1 MSLCLAID
9 TVTDTGSVAVGDN
22 GSLIAE
28 INVGHRRAAGTLM
41 PAIHQCLGLA
51 DLTLHDL
58 DAIAVADG
66 PGSFTGLRIAF
77 ATVQGIVTQREVP
90 VWVAPS
96 LMVCALAA
104 EQPSG
109 TPVAAVY
116 DALREE
122 VFVGVYTFSAT
133 RVTTRLAASRV
144 AVKDLGACCPVKPAH
159 VVGGGVVIYAAAI
172 QGWTGNTPMPPP
184 PPPPLPVEGP
194 RASALLKLCGM
205 KGGAR
210 SISSLAAFE
219 PDYGRHAEAQVRW
232 EQEHGRPLS
241 QG

>member
-9 TVTDTGSVAVGDN
+9 TATDTGSVAVGD
-22 GSLIAE
+22 GDSLIAE
-28 INVGHRRAAGTLM
+28 INLRHPRAAGTLM
-41 PAIHQCLGLA
+41 PAIRQCLGLA
-51 DLTLHDL
+51 GLTLHDL

-77 ATVQGIVTQREVP
+77 ATVQGIVTQREIP

-96 LMVCALAA
+96 LMVCACAA
-104 EQPSG
+104 GQPSG

-122 VFVGVYTFSAT
+122 VFVGVYAFSALE
-133 RVTTRLAASRV
+133 VTTWLAASRV
-144 AVKDLGACCPVKPAH
+144 AIRDLGACCPVTPAH

-172 QGWTGNTPMPPP
+172 RDWTGNTPVGPSS
-184 PPPPLPVEGP
+184 LEGP

-210 SISSLAAFE
+210 PIGSLAEFE
-219 PDYGRHAEAQVRW
+219 PDYGRQAEAQVRW
-232 EQEHGRPLS
+232 EREHGRPLS
-241 QG
+241 QS

>member
-9 TVTDTGSVAVGDN
+9 TATDTGSVAVGDG

-58 DAIAVADG
+58 DAMAVADG

-96 LMVCALAA
+96 LMVCAFAA
-104 EQPSG
+104 GQPSG

-133 RVTTRLAASRV
+133 EVTTLLAASRV
-144 AVKDLGACCPVKPAH
+144 AVRDLGACCPVKPAH
-159 VVGGGVVIYAAAI
+159 AVGGGVVIYAAAI
-172 QGWTGNTPMPPP
+172 RDWTGNTPVCLPPP
-184 PPPPLPVEGP
+184 VGGP
-194 RASALLKLCGM
+194 RASALLKLCGLE
-205 KGGAR
+205 GGAR
-210 SISSLAAFE
+210 SIGSLAEFE
-219 PDYGRHAEAQVRW
+219 PNYGRHAEAQVRW
-232 EQEHGRPLS
+232 EQEHGRLLS

>member
-9 TVTDTGSVAVGDN
+9 TATDTGSVAVGDG

-28 INVGHRRAAGTLM
+28 INLEYPRAAGTLM
-41 PAIHQCLGLA
+41 PAIRQCLGLA

-96 LMVCALAA
+96 LMVCAFAA
-104 EQPSG
+104 GQPSG

-116 DALREE
+116 DALRKEA
-122 VFVGVYTFSAT
+122 FVGVYTFSAT
-133 RVTTRLAASRV
+133 EVTTLLAASRV
-144 AVKDLGACCPVKPAH
+144 TVEDLGACCAIKPAH

-172 QGWTGNTPMPPP
+172 RDWTGNTPMPPWR
-184 PPPPLPVEGP
+184 GP

-205 KGGAR
+205 KGGAC
-210 SISSLAAFE
+210 SIESLAVFE

-232 EQEHGRPLS
+232 EQEHGRSLS